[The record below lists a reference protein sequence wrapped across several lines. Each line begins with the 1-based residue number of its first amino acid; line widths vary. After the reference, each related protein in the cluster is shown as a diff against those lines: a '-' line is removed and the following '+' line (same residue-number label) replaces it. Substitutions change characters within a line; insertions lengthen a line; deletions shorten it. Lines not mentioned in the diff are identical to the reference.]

1 MQRTSAK
8 TGAPGVVMGIG
19 RIASFLSSLSPAS
32 DAAATV
38 TSTEIPDQPDRQAEG
53 LGAQGGANDR
63 ERGGEPSEIAQQLQ
77 TMVGAVRTL
86 NENAVQQGA
95 AVAVSAVGNELR
107 NAVTGLSHL
116 LAAVDSRALAQ
127 GAAAPVRE
135 AAGVIDAVEAGLIG
149 TQAAA
154 EQGMRNLPALQ
165 AARAQEA
172 SDRFQSDM
180 RDAIRQVRGALGSL
194 NVRP

>member
-1 MQRTSAK
+1 M
-8 TGAPGVVMGIG
+8 
-19 RIASFLSSLSPAS
+19 
-32 DAAATV
+32 
-38 TSTEIPDQPDRQAEG
+38 
-53 LGAQGGANDR
+53 
-63 ERGGEPSEIAQQLQ
+63 
-77 TMVGAVRTL
+77 
-86 NENAVQQGA
+86 
-95 AVAVSAVGNELR
+95 R

-116 LAAVDSRALAQ
+116 LAAVDSSALAQ

-154 EQGMRNLPALQ
+154 EQVMRNLPALQ